1 MSSIPQSTDS
11 VDHPAPL
18 LPVAGGSG
26 SLYGEAW
33 LTEKDFDPAVLF
45 DGTPP
50 THPDTPASRG
60 PLKMQ
65 AYASKL
71 LRWPTPVILGQLV
84 IQCFGWGF
92 FITVKVR
99 GEIPLPSD
107 RAVWVKNNGH
117 LVTLV
122 VTLMATVLSTCT
134 SFLFSYAIRRS
145 MSLSLNRP
153 VSLATLGASVSI
165 STRSIVFHRR
175 SWKWPTISLLV
186 LILTGVQ
193 TSGWSTLLTPV
204 PVIISTPL
212 LGSEIDLSSPILH
225 QMWDDSSDTMQSCMN
240 QTMGSTTAYSLV
252 PESGYAA
259 LSAALGQESTTMV
272 LNQAFNRSTGGV
284 LPALLHSLDV
294 SALTVYNSSSIPA
307 TVHPMSSPP
316 GTFSSNYS
324 LDQQGFTVDVS
335 CSFQNLANFTAPS
348 LTFSTFDVA
357 FQGAYNI
364 TFSSISSTCDA
375 PAGTTRMMQVMLILC
390 KPDNYSAYTRLSPA
404 AILTFNGRYG
414 GFPTTVCSVVPKI
427 TRLHANY
434 ASLIDTEL
442 DSGSTVI
449 QDPDGPTAYV
459 AMQNVF
465 NAVALGQSI
474 EVNELGDRLTAMI
487 QPNSPQDALKPLL
500 EAYIQG
506 SAEYTASIFRACL
519 MANTTFSG
527 GVPSNMT
534 VPIHGTLRTETMG
547 WTYVSGTTR
556 WVLIPGTVIALATVC
571 VVAAALYRHVGE
583 IPEESDQFDL
593 SDPMHLMAAASAGGL
608 NNAFK
613 GLSRKDMKEGE
624 KLNVVLGSI
633 PGRGPALVR
642 ADEYRP
648 VFSDAF
654 SPRSA

>member
-1 MSSIPQSTDS
+1 MLSITQSTES

-18 LPVAGGSG
+18 LPVAGGSA
-26 SLYGEAW
+26 SLYSEAW
-33 LTEKDFDPAVLF
+33 LTKEDFD
-45 DGTPP
+45 TR
-50 THPDTPASRG
+50 PDTSAPSG
-60 PLKMQ
+60 PSKMQ

-117 LVTLV
+117 LVTLL

-175 SWKWPTISLLV
+175 SWKWPTVSLLV

-204 PVIISTPL
+204 PVTILTPL
-212 LGSEIDLSSPILH
+212 LGSEIDLSSPIIH
-225 QMWDDSSDTMQSCMN
+225 QMWDDGSGTIQSCVE
-240 QTMGSTTAYSLV
+240 QTMYSPTAYSLV

-259 LSAALGQESTTMV
+259 LSGALGQESTVMV
-272 LNQAFNRSTGGV
+272 FNQAFNLSTGGA
-284 LPALLHSLDV
+284 LPALLQSLDV
-294 SALTVYNSSSIPA
+294 SALNMSDSSAIPP
-307 TVHPMSSPP
+307 TVHPIFSPP
-316 GTFSSNYS
+316 GTLSSNYS
-324 LDQQGFTVDVS
+324 LDQQGFTVDVL
-335 CSFQNLANFTAPS
+335 CSLQNLTNLTTPS
-348 LTFSTFDVA
+348 LTFTTFDSPV
-357 FQGAYNI
+357 QDDYNL
-364 TFSSISSTCDA
+364 TYSSISSTCDA
-375 PAGTTRMMQVMLILC
+375 PAGTIANETIAFTYSNGTSFNNYVMLILC
-390 KPDNYSAYTRLSPA
+390 KPDEYT
-404 AILTFNGRYG
+404 AILTFSGEYG
-414 GFPTTVCSVVPKI
+414 WLPTTVCSVLPKI

-434 ASLIDTEL
+434 ASLIDTQV

-459 AMQNVF
+459 AMSNIF
-465 NAVALGQSI
+465 NAVGWGQSLASN
-474 EVNELGDRLTAMI
+474 VLGDRLNAMV
-487 QPNSPQDALKPLL
+487 QSQSPPDALKPL
-500 EAYIQG
+500 EAFIQG
-506 SAEYTASIFRACL
+506 STEYTASIFRACL

-547 WTYVSGTTR
+547 WTYISGTTR
-556 WVLIPGTVIALATVC
+556 WVLIPGTIIALATVC

-583 IPEESDQFDL
+583 ILEESDQFDL

-613 GLSRKDMKEGE
+613 GFSRKDMKEGE
-624 KLNVVLGSI
+624 KLDVVLGSI

-648 VFSDAF
+648 VFPDAF